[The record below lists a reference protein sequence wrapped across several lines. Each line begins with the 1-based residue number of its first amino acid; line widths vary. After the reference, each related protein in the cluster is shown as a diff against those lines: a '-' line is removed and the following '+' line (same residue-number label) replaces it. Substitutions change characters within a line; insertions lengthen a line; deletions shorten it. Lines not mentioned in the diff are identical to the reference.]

1 MRKRKGAALPL
12 AVILCSFLLIV
23 SFMIS
28 AFVLDASSYN
38 TISSVRDNRLFIFN
52 EANLRFIA
60 GEEITDTLYSWKIYK
75 GENNIKAL
83 AAYSNNDTLAF
94 ASIYDFDHDKQL
106 LYQTSNFYI
115 TTVGEDQYLGGIVK
129 IVRGE

>member
-23 SFMIS
+23 CFMIS

-38 TISSVRDNRLFIFN
+38 TISSVRDNHLFIFN

-60 GEEITDTLYSWKIYK
+60 GEEITDTLYSWEIYD
-75 GENNIKAL
+75 GEDNIKAL

-94 ASIYDFDHDKQL
+94 ASIYDFNHDKQL

>member
-12 AVILCSFLLIV
+12 AVILCSLLLIV
-23 SFMIS
+23 CFMIS

-38 TISSVRDNRLFIFN
+38 TVSSVRDNRLFIFN

-60 GEEITDTLYSWKIYK
+60 GEEITDTLYSWEIDD
-75 GENNIKAL
+75 GEDNIKAL

-94 ASIYDFDHDKQL
+94 ASIYDFDHNKQL

>member
-38 TISSVRDNRLFIFN
+38 IVSSVRDDRLILFK
-52 EANLRFIA
+52 EVNLRFIA
-60 GEEITDTLYSWKIYK
+60 GEEITDTTYKWEIYD
-75 GENNIKAL
+75 GEDNIKAL
-83 AAYSNNDTLAF
+83 AAYSSNDTLSF
-94 ASIYDFDHDKQL
+94 VSIYDFTHHKQL
-106 LYQTSNFYI
+106 LYQTSNIYV
-115 TTVGEDQYLGGIVK
+115 TTVGDDQYLGGIVK
-129 IVRGE
+129 IARGE

>member
-38 TISSVRDNRLFIFN
+38 TVSSVRDNRLFIFN

-60 GEEITDTLYSWKIYK
+60 GEEITDTLYSWEIYD
-75 GENNIKAL
+75 GEDNIKAL
-83 AAYSNNDTLAF
+83 AAYSNSDSLAF
-94 ASIYDFDHDKQL
+94 ASIYDFNHGKQL

>member
-1 MRKRKGAALPL
+1 MKKRKGAALPL

-38 TISSVRDNRLFIFN
+38 TVSSVRDDRLFIFN

-60 GEEITDTLYSWKIYK
+60 GEEITDTLYNWEIYD
-75 GENNIKAL
+75 GEDNIKAL
-83 AAYSNNDTLAF
+83 AAYSKNDTLSF

-106 LYQTSNFYI
+106 LYQTSNIYI
-115 TTVGEDQYLGGIVK
+115 TTVGEDRYLGGIVK